1 MPHTIQ
7 EDFEH
12 FLAYSGFAVETE
24 EVKAKLFQAYEAN
37 WEPAKQDLSTQSVW
51 DIAMRF
57 AGTQQV
63 NNQGA
68 LVFETP
74 QAFADCFR
82 DVLHSV
88 SVTAAQVAHVVLA
101 DPTKWT
107 ITHNGKSVTAENI
120 SKCALLAR
128 KLRTP
133 EEEARANIVLH
144 NAVDQLQEETTQE
157 ELDAAAYRWLRKQH
171 ENFDAEQE
179 TNVALTWCVFQPNHD
194 RLDPVPCDPGELD
207 RQIHAQ
213 IAKEDK

>member
-1 MPHTIQ
+1 MTHTIQ

-51 DIAMRF
+51 DIAAHF
-57 AGTQQV
+57 AGIQQV

-68 LVFETP
+68 LMFETP

-133 EEEARANIVLH
+133 EEEARANIVLL
-144 NAVDQLQEETTQE
+144 NAVDQLQEELTQE
-157 ELDAAAYRWLRKQH
+157 ELDAKAYRWLRNQH
-171 ENFDAEQE
+171 EIFDPMLEQSK
-179 TNVALTWCVFQPNHD
+179 ALTWCVFKPTNGV
-194 RLDPVPCDPGELD
+194 LEPIECEPGELD

-213 IAKEDK
+213 IAKEAK